1 MGLLNFEWIEGQQRT
16 PDASPMLV
24 VEHLSVRL
32 GQRLVLDDVS
42 LTVYKGEQVRI
53 TGPNGA
59 GKSTLLNAITGV
71 QPLDEGR
78 IVFKGEDISRLPT
91 HERTA
96 RGIRYMRQRDNVFPS
111 LTVRENLQLAIGKNG
126 YERYCERF
134 PEWAK
139 DIAANQPAGML
150 SGGQKQK
157 LAWGIAV
164 LPNAEILLADEPSAG
179 VTADT
184 NIISQFLPT
193 AMFIEHNQLNWRL
206 R

>member
-1 MGLLNFEWIEGQQRT
+1 MGLLNFEWIGGQHRS
-16 PDASPMLV
+16 PDATPLLV
-24 VEHLSVRL
+24 VENLSVRL

-59 GKSTLLNAITGV
+59 GKSTLFNAITGV
-71 QPLDEGR
+71 LPLDEGR
-78 IVFKGEDISRLPT
+78 VVFKGEDISRLPT

-111 LTVRENLQLAIGKNG
+111 LTVRENLQLAVGKDG
-126 YERYCERF
+126 YERFRERF

-139 DIAANQPAGML
+139 DITANQPAGML

-157 LAWGIAV
+157 LAWGITV
-164 LPNAEILLADEPSAG
+164 LHEPVLLLADEASAG
-179 VTADT
+179 SSETLALSPQQSACFV
-184 NIISQFLPT
+184 
-193 AMFIEHNQLNWRL
+193 EHN
-206 R
+206 

>member
-1 MGLLNFEWIEGQQRT
+1 MGLLNFEWIGARNKRESGGT
-16 PDASPMLV
+16 PLLQI
-24 VEHLSVRL
+24 EHVCVRI

-42 LTVYKGEQVRI
+42 LEVFKGEQVRI

-59 GKSTLLNAITGV
+59 GKSTLFNAITGV
-71 QPLDEGR
+71 LPLNEGR
-78 IVFKGEDISRLPT
+78 IVFKGEDISKLPT

-111 LTVRENLQLAIGKNG
+111 LTVSENMQLAIGKDG
-126 YERYCERF
+126 YERFREKF

-157 LAWGIAV
+157 LAWGMTVISDCY
-164 LPNAEILLADEPSAG
+164 LPLFDEPRAG
-179 VTADT
+179 MAIDKTMDSVG
-184 NIISQFLPT
+184 LCT
-193 AMFIEHNQLNWRL
+193 AMFIEHD
-206 R
+206 

>member
-1 MGLLNFEWIEGQQRT
+1 MGLLNFEWIGGRMRESGST
-16 PDASPMLV
+16 PLLQ
-24 VEHLSVRL
+24 VEHVSVRV

-42 LTVYKGEQVRI
+42 LEVFEGEQVRI

-71 QPLDEGR
+71 LPLNEGR
-78 IVFKGEDISRLPT
+78 IVFKGEDISKLPT

-111 LTVRENLQLAIGKNG
+111 LTVSENLQLAVGKDG
-126 YERYCERF
+126 YERFRERF

-157 LAWGIAV
+157 LAWGMAV
-164 LPNAEILLADEPSAG
+164 LSDGEIILADEPSAG
-179 VTADT
+179 VTADA
-184 NIISQFLPT
+184 NMMSQSIPT
-193 AMFIEHNQLNWRL
+193 TIYIEHN
-206 R
+206 